1 MDRDRYKRWF
11 IDFCDSF
18 YEQDEQHNENYR
30 LKKEHTFKVCDNVT
44 TIASSEE
51 VQTSLRDTAWLC
63 GLFHDLGRFPQYRQY
78 RTFKDSVSVN
88 HGLLSAEI
96 LQGSELRHDFDE
108 RQFFIITESV
118 KYHNAYSI
126 PSEIKDQ
133 DTLFC
138 LKALRDADKIDI
150 WRVFVELYSS
160 DTEGRPSAVG
170 LGLSEDRDCSEEL
183 LRGIREG
190 RILKLSEV
198 KTVDEFKILQLSW
211 LFDLNFKESY
221 RLFHERDYLNCY
233 AKLLPDREDIKGILD
248 FLGDYIARKLG

>member
-1 MDRDRYKRWF
+1 MDKDKYKRWF
-11 IDFCDSF
+11 IEYCDGF
-18 YEQDEQHNENYR
+18 YESEEKHNENYR
-30 LKKEHTFKVCDNVT
+30 LKKEHTFKVCDNIT
-44 TIASSEE
+44 TIASSED
-51 VQTSLRDTAWLC
+51 VPKSLIDTAWLC

-96 LQGSELRHDFDE
+96 LKESGLRHDFDE
-108 RQFFIITESV
+108 RQFTIITESV

-150 WRVFVELYSS
+150 WRIFIELYSN

-170 LGLSEDRDCSEEL
+170 LGLLENRDCSEEL
-183 LRGIREG
+183 IKGIRDG
-190 RILKLSEV
+190 RILKLTEV

-211 LFDLNFKESY
+211 LFDLNFTESF
-221 RLFHERDYLNCY
+221 RIFHKRGYMKCY
-233 AKLLPDREDIKGILD
+233 TKLLPDRQDIKEILD
-248 FLGDYIARKLG
+248 FLEDYIAKKL